1 MSSTSGPQPLTA
13 AVSASEMAAHELA
26 VGALIDQLER
36 PVVTR
41 ISGSPETLVSGI
53 THDSR
58 QVRTGTLFCCVR
70 GDSADGHQFA
80 ADAVAAGATALL
92 VDHQLDL
99 DVAQLVVD
107 DVRRDIGWVA
117 AAVLGHPSRALRA
130 VGVTGT
136 NGKTTTTHLLAGIFD
151 AAGLPCELIG
161 TLSGTRTTPEAPDL
175 QRILADAVT
184 HGRRAAAVEVSSH
197 ALTYHRVD
205 GTRFAAGVFTNL
217 GRDHLDVHGTVERY
231 FAAKARLFTAELC
244 DVGVVNLDDVHGRLL
259 ADSSEIR
266 LVGYSTDEL
275 TDVVVSA
282 DRHSYVWRGTRI
294 EVPIG
299 GWFNVSN
306 SLAAATTAD
315 VLGIERAA
323 IADGLGNAPLV
334 AGRFEAV
341 DAGQQFSVIVDY
353 AHTPDGLRV
362 ALDAA
367 RHAAAGKRVIV
378 VFGCGGDRDRDK
390 RPEMGEAAASLA
402 DLVIVTS
409 DNPRSEP
416 PEGIVAS
423 IIGGVPEEYRR
434 RVTSIVDRQSAI
446 AEALGAAAPGD
457 VVLIAGKGH
466 ETTQTIGTE
475 VLPFDDRAVA
485 RTLLENLS

>member
-1 MSSTSGPQPLTA
+1 
-13 AVSASEMAAHELA
+13 MAATEVTISEL
-26 VGALIDQLER
+26 LEQLER

-41 ISGSPETLVSGI
+41 LHGSPQARVHGI

-58 QVRTGTLFCCVR
+58 QVVAGTLFCCVR
-70 GDSADGHQFA
+70 GDSVDGHAFA
-80 ADAVAAGATALL
+80 VDAVAAGATALL
-92 VDHQLDL
+92 VDHELDL
-99 DVAQLVVD
+99 DVAQLVVS
-107 DVRRDIGWVA
+107 DVRRDMGWVA
-117 AAVLGHPSRALRA
+117 AAALGHPSRQMSV

-136 NGKTTTTHLLAGIFD
+136 NGKTTTTHLLAGIFE
-151 AAGLPCELIG
+151 AAGRPCEIVG
-161 TLSGTRTTPEAPDL
+161 TLSGARTTPEAPDL
-175 QRILADAVT
+175 QRVLADART
-184 HGRRAAAVEVSSH
+184 AGRRCAAIEVSSH

-217 GRDHLDVHGTVERY
+217 GRDHLDVHGTIERY

-266 LVGYSTDEL
+266 LVGYSTEEL
-275 TDVVVSA
+275 TNVEVTA
-282 DRHSYVWRGTRI
+282 DRHSYLWRKVRI
-294 EVPIG
+294 QVPIG

-315 VLGIERAA
+315 VLGIDGEA
-323 IADGLGNAPLV
+323 IAEGLRSAPHV
-334 AGRFEAV
+334 PGRFEAV
-341 DAGQQFSVIVDY
+341 DVGQPFSVIVDY

-362 ALDAA
+362 AIDAA
-367 RHAAAGKRVIV
+367 RQAAAGKRVIV

-390 RPEMGEAAASLA
+390 RPEMGEVASSDA

-416 PEGIVAS
+416 PEQIVAS
-423 IIGGVPEEYRR
+423 IMEGVPEEYRR
-434 RVTSIVDRQSAI
+434 RVTSNVDRRSAI
-446 AEALGAAAPGD
+446 AEALRAAASGD

-466 ETTQTIGTE
+466 ETTQTVGTE

>member
-117 AAVLGHPSRALRA
+117 AAVLGHPSQALRA